1 MTQDCKVAEAGQWG
15 ASMLRQRI
23 EISLRAGRGLGLQ
36 SLCLVADHGQRQFR
50 TKAFRPRITIRRAVS
65 NATVHWH
72 EAASEAW
79 RSYQSA
85 RTQVLRP
92 LPEGERQVGPPPL
105 NVANLLAMQLPG
117 RPAQQ
122 APRPLRG
129 KVVLNPVAIPG
140 IKGDSFSVTLQAVP
154 NGSAITRVEIGGG
167 QPDLDWKPNGPLSG
181 TATLKANLVAPI
193 WDGTRWF
200 VQVKVYYT
208 QPDGT
213 PRIAYENLG
222 ILRPPPKPKPQA

>member
-1 MTQDCKVAEAGQWG
+1 MQVKVQPTYPSAGTQMVQPPPE
-15 ASMLRQRI
+15 
-23 EISLRAGRGLGLQ
+23 
-36 SLCLVADHGQRQFR
+36 GQRR
-50 TKAFRPRITIRRAVS
+50 
-65 NATVHWH
+65 
-72 EAASEAW
+72 
-79 RSYQSA
+79 
-85 RTQVLRP
+85 
-92 LPEGERQVGPPPL
+92 VGALSL

-129 KVVLNPVAIPG
+129 KVLLNPVAIPG
-140 IKGDSFSVTLQAVP
+140 NKGDSFSVTLQAVP

-167 QPDLDWKPNGPLSG
+167 QPDLDWNPNGPLSG
-181 TATLKANLVAPI
+181 TATLQANLVAPI

-213 PRIAYENLG
+213 PRIAYEYLG
-222 ILRPPPKPKPQA
+222 ILRPPPKAKPQPE